1 MESTNNRKRQ
11 QQAIWTRC
19 LKPIKKQQGEAMMIG
34 NRDRHY
40 GLATE
45 TTNNRKRQQQ
55 AIGHAA

>member
-1 MESTNNRKRQ
+1 
-11 QQAIWTRC
+11 
-19 LKPIKKQQGEAMMIG
+19 MMIG